1 MYLSGHFPNIT
12 KGYGSG
18 APIQNMR
25 KIIIALPKG
34 HRLLALSYEVFKK
47 AGYVSAALEQ
57 AIADK
62 DQKQLEYDSDCG
74 RMSYLLVRNADIPQY
89 VDRNWAELG
98 LTAFDCYREYE
109 LSSVMGHA
117 MRGDNFIT
125 DLLPDLG
132 LCDKSRFCVAG
143 LPQAQSFYEKCKKSA
158 EKILT
163 VATQH
168 PYIAAHFFSSIKI
181 LADII
186 TISGSSELMP
196 AHGVVDA
203 IFDIVEEGR
212 ALQENGLIIY
222 EEAMP
227 IQTKILVSKAALKYD
242 VNVAEMVKTLQKEVQ
257 DGAFK
262 P

>member
-1 MYLSGHFPNIT
+1 MSISKRVHMSIRKRELMSD
-12 KGYGSG
+12 
-18 APIQNMR
+18 R
-25 KIIIALPKG
+25 KIVIALPKG
-34 HRLLALSYEVFKK
+34 HRLLALSYKVFEA
-47 AGYVSAALEQ
+47 AGYPSAPLEQ
-57 AIADK
+57 AIASK

-74 RMSYLLVRNADIPQY
+74 KVTFLLVRNADIPQY

-109 LSSVMGHA
+109 LSSVVGGGA

-125 DLLPDLG
+125 DLLPDLA
-132 LCDKSRFCVAG
+132 LCGQSRFCVAG
-143 LPQAQSFYEKCKKSA
+143 RPEALGFYEKCKESD

-168 PYIAAHFFSSIKI
+168 PNIAAKYFAGRRI
-181 LADII
+181 LADIV

-196 AHGVVDA
+196 AHGGVDA
-203 IFDIVEEGR
+203 IFDIVETGS
-212 ALQENGLIIY
+212 ALVENGLVIY

-242 VNVAEMVKTLQKEVQ
+242 PNITNIIEVLNDTFMQKS
-257 DGAFK
+257 
-262 P
+262 

>member
-1 MYLSGHFPNIT
+1 
-12 KGYGSG
+12 
-18 APIQNMR
+18 MR

-34 HRLLALSYEVFKK
+34 HRLLALSYKIFKS
-47 AGYVSAALEQ
+47 AGYTSATLEQ
-57 AIADK
+57 AIASK
-62 DQKQLEYDSDCG
+62 DQKQLEHDSDCG
-74 RMSYLLVRNADIPQY
+74 KAAFLLVRNADIPQY
-89 VDRNWAELG
+89 VDRNWAEIG

-109 LSSVMGHA
+109 LSSVMGGRA

-125 DLLPDLG
+125 DLLPDLA
-132 LCDKSRFCVAG
+132 LCGQSRFCVAG
-143 LPQAQSFYEKCKKSA
+143 LPQGRGFYDKCKESD

-168 PYIAAHFFSSIKI
+168 PNIAAMYFAGQRI
-181 LADII
+181 LADIV

-196 AHGVVDA
+196 AHGGVDA
-203 IFDIVEEGR
+203 IFDIVETGS
-212 ALQENGLIIY
+212 ALVENGLVIY

-242 VNVAEMVKTLQKEVQ
+242 PNITAMIGVLQNAVK
-257 DGAFK
+257 

>member
-1 MYLSGHFPNIT
+1 
-12 KGYGSG
+12 
-18 APIQNMR
+18 MR

-47 AGYVSAALEQ
+47 AGYTSALLEHALASGE
-57 AIADK
+57 
-62 DQKQLEYDSDCG
+62 QKQLEYDTDCG
-74 RMSYLLVRNADIPQY
+74 NAAFLLVRNADIPQY

-109 LSSVMGHA
+109 LSSQAGGQA

-125 DLLPDLG
+125 DLLPDMA
-132 LCDKSRFCVAG
+132 LCGKSRFCVAG
-143 LPQAQSFYEKCKKSA
+143 KPETRVFYEKCKQSD

-168 PYIAAHFFSSIKI
+168 PNIAAKYFASQRI
-181 LADII
+181 LADIV

-196 AHGVVDA
+196 THGGVDA
-203 IFDIVEEGR
+203 IFDIVETGS
-212 ALQENGLIIY
+212 ALVENGLVIY

-242 VNVAEMVKTLQKEVQ
+242 PNIGKMIDTISKAHLEIE
-257 DGAFK
+257 
-262 P
+262 

>member
-1 MYLSGHFPNIT
+1 
-12 KGYGSG
+12 
-18 APIQNMR
+18 MR

-47 AGYVSAALEQ
+47 AGYISTPLEH
-57 AIADK
+57 AIANK
-62 DQKQLEYDSDCG
+62 DQKQLQYDSDCG
-74 RMSYLLVRNADIPQY
+74 RAAFLLARNMDIPQY

-109 LSSVMGHA
+109 LFSVNGGRA

-125 DLLPDLG
+125 DLLPDLA
-132 LCDKSRFCVAG
+132 LCGWSRFCVAG
-143 LPQAQSFYEKCKKSA
+143 LPEALPFYEKCKDSH

-168 PYIAAHFFSSIKI
+168 PNIAAAFFASKGM

-186 TISGSSELMP
+186 TIAGSSELMP
-196 AHGVVDA
+196 SHGGVDA
-203 IFDIVEEGR
+203 IFDIVETGS

-242 VNVAEMVKTLQKEVQ
+242 ANVAAMIEVLK
-257 DGAFK
+257 DAIKPGFK
-262 P
+262 CD